1 MIIPKISKSKVCP
14 KKKFARGVVRGG
26 MLIYR
31 EFQSDICTSLC
42 SFTELREVLA
52 EEFPWFS
59 TNVYFGECDSISSL
73 QILPVTFV

>member
-1 MIIPKISKSKVCP
+1 
-14 KKKFARGVVRGG
+14 

-31 EFQSDICTSLC
+31 AFQSDICTSLC